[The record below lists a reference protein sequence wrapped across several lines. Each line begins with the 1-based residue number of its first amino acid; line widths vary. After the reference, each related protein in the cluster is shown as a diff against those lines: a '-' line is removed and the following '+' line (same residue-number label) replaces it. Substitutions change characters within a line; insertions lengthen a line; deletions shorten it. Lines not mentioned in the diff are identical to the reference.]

1 MSAGLLVGI
10 RIDIGQRRAEG
21 MRWSIFWYFQDI
33 SVAPSPSIPTFSLF
47 GEEDRGNLAGFG
59 HIETIA
65 ARSSLH
71 DWEITPHRHH
81 SAVQVLILT
90 EGRVEAVIDGARVIA
105 PGPCFLS
112 IPAQVVHGFRF
123 TPETVGHVLTLSQ
136 EFAGDGTGA
145 MGRLLGACV
154 HGGMAPG
161 VLARVAWLCGEMLT
175 LTRDWSAAPPLF
187 GLLAQALVH
196 SLAESDTGDVAGHA
210 DRRLARFRHLVEVN
224 MTAHRDL
231 DFYASAMGTTVRT
244 LTRLTR
250 GHLGASPQV
259 LINRRLALEAQRLL
273 RFTNASV
280 TQVAS
285 ELGFADPSYFSRF
298 YLRMTGRRPQADKNA

>member
-1 MSAGLLVGI
+1 MADTAVG
-10 RIDIGQRRAEG
+10 
-21 MRWSIFWYFQDI
+21 
-33 SVAPSPSIPTFSLF
+33 PIPTFTLF

-81 SAVQVLILT
+81 SAVQVLALR
-90 EGRVEAVIDGARVIA
+90 EGRVEAVVDDVRVVAR
-105 PGPCFLS
+105 GPCFLTV
-112 IPAQVVHGFRF
+112 PAQVVHGFRF

-136 EFAGDGTGA
+136 EFAGGEGA
-145 MGRLLGACV
+145 MGRLLGAPV
-154 HGGMAPG
+154 HGAIAPA
-161 VLARVAWLCGEMLT
+161 VLARVGWLCDELLS
-175 LTRDWSAAPPLF
+175 LTRDWRAPPPLF

-196 SLAESDTGDVAGHA
+196 SLAESAGDAAPDTPG
-210 DRRLARFRHLVEVN
+210 DRRLARFRQLVEGHL
-224 MTAHRDL
+224 AEHRDL
-231 DFYASAMGTTVRT
+231 DFYASALGTTVRT

-250 GHLGASPQV
+250 AHLEASPQQ

-280 TQVAS
+280 TQVAD

-298 YLRMTGRRPQADKNA
+298 YLRMTGRRPQAEKGQVPRRASR